1 MRVLLMGDI
10 LGEKNNFLRGRS
22 GTFRI
27 HPRTQ
32 TNTKIVYEIL
42 CISTKILG

>member
-10 LGEKNNFLRGRS
+10 LGEKNNFLLGS
-22 GTFRI
+22 LGKFRI

-32 TNTKIVYEIL
+32 TNTQMVMKSCVF
-42 CISTKILG
+42 